1 MVRRIDN
8 IGNTVWT
15 AYFGDSHATAGKV
28 SNSVGLSIVQVRTH
42 ITYYDSL
49 PSFFKSKNVKFPFAN
64 IKSSKCSKS
73 NGKVSLKQSRKKDY
87 VSFLILSYRMEI
99 FFTLA
104 QACGKRPQIL

>member
-8 IGNTVWT
+8 AGTTVWT

-28 SNSVGLSIVQVRTH
+28 SNSVGLSIVQVRIYT
-42 ITYYDSL
+42 I
-49 PSFFKSKNVKFPFAN
+49 FKSKNVKFSFAN
-64 IKSSKCSKS
+64 TKLSKCSKS
-73 NGKVSLKQSRKKDY
+73 NGKVSLKQSRKKIFLAYLVY

-104 QACGKRPQIL
+104 QACGKRPLIL